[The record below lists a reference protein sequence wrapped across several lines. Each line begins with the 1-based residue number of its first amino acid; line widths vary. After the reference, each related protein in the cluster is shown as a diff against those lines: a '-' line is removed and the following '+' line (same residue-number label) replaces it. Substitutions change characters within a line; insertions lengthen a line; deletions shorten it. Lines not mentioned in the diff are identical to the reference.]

1 MAKGS
6 GPRTRRRAPLSR
18 ERVLRAAVE
27 LADEGGIE
35 ALSMR
40 NLARELGVEAMSLYN
55 HVANKHDLLDGITD
69 LVLREIEL
77 PSDGDWKTALRRS
90 ALSAHEVLRGHPWAC
105 NLALSPERTV
115 PVSVR
120 RADWMLRRLREGGF
134 SVELTY
140 HAYHALDAHILGF
153 TLWQLGHGIADQK
166 QIADLAAAFFREFPP
181 EDYPY
186 MHEHAQQHL
195 SGFGSGEPGAF
206 ELVLDLILD
215 GLERLR
221 PAG

>member
-1 MAKGS
+1 MADGTRKK
-6 GPRTRRRAPLSR
+6 RRRRAPLSR

-40 NLARELGVEAMSLYN
+40 RLGQELGVEAMSLYN
-55 HVANKHDLLDGITD
+55 HVANKDDLLDGITD
-69 LVLREIEL
+69 LVLRQIEL
-77 PSDGDWKTALRRS
+77 PEDGDWREALRRS
-90 ALSAHEVLRGHPWAC
+90 AVSAHEVLRGHPWAC

-134 SVELTY
+134 SPELTY

-153 TLWQLGHGIADQK
+153 TLWQLGHGIVDEEHL
-166 QIADLAAAFFREFPP
+166 ADLADRFFSQFPP
-181 EDYPY
+181 EEYPY
-186 MHEHAQQHL
+186 LHEHARQHL
-195 SGFGSGEPGAF
+195 DGFGKGRPGAF
-206 ELVLDLILD
+206 ELVLDLLLD
-215 GLERLR
+215 GFERMR
-221 PAG
+221 EPG